1 MTTLHTVSFQKT
13 VLASLVGLCLSQ
25 SVFALQEISDAGLSE
40 TTGEGVA
47 MLPENF
53 SMQLN
58 GADTANSGAGG
69 YGAGYIR
76 FIPVGPLTQTSQDT
90 NADGSVNTS
99 DHSVGKA
106 DLYLYGLSLAQSKKD
121 YAAGRSSTDWG
132 VGFGDVNTT
141 TAATD
146 FGRPITSWGSAENP
160 WLLKV
165 ATEQNVPDFAAPTP
179 TATSAGSVS
188 YLMLEAPLFNT
199 ATSFAD
205 LTAAEKSAY
214 NLKMGL
220 WTDVFVR
227 DPTKI
232 EGDADQFRLGQ
243 MYGGASAS
251 RENRLRLQAVLDGFS
266 VNGTSLKIFQTL
278 GGVTSGNTQGLSTSY
293 NNTFGVAGLVRLN
306 SGDAANLKATY
317 TAATRYYGGTVTN
330 GVYTGGGATTAVDSQ
345 YVQITSGLGS
355 GCGNASN
362 AFGVGICEYRFRSRN
377 VSDVV
382 SNGSWIAPTASSV
395 LRLSTRETSD
405 SDVLAT
411 PALGGAMPVFDQ
423 NEGLYLYNP
432 NVNLVLGSLYQPLTF
447 GVATD
452 GKNFTMEL
460 ARIPNKESIYKK
472 IYTNYDDSNPVTNGG
487 YTGST
492 CNIYQCGDNGIAG
505 YQGNNATHSSITIGS
520 TVYDAATNRLT
531 ALKDNGSVG
540 VSFGVLTNRTGINTS
555 KSYVQWQDQQ
565 RQLRRREFNWTD
577 NYRVKDKNNFF
588 VNDAARTD
596 PYTGL
601 INECDEIN
609 CDRNIFNNGNINK
622 PGGED
627 VPSNPANPGPWWV
640 QTSKGYHLDWVY
652 RQSGNADVGG
662 TCTTYTGVVSFCGEG
677 GEQTDAWIIAKEQ
690 TDSDD
695 NARDY
700 TGRATTTA
708 NLSWENKGAN
718 WADSTAKSLGV
729 IGKTL
734 DKIPTNA
741 SNSINM
747 SPTNNFG
754 SVAIDGLL
762 IQHLKFT
769 TKGL

>member
-13 VLASLVGLCLSQ
+13 VLASLIGLCLSQ

-243 MYGGASAS
+243 MYGGH
-251 RENRLRLQAVLDGFS
+251 
-266 VNGTSLKIFQTL
+266 
-278 GGVTSGNTQGLSTSY
+278 
-293 NNTFGVAGLVRLN
+293 
-306 SGDAANLKATY
+306 
-317 TAATRYYGGTVTN
+317 
-330 GVYTGGGATTAVDSQ
+330 
-345 YVQITSGLGS
+345 
-355 GCGNASN
+355 
-362 AFGVGICEYRFRSRN
+362 
-377 VSDVV
+377 
-382 SNGSWIAPTASSV
+382 
-395 LRLSTRETSD
+395 
-405 SDVLAT
+405 
-411 PALGGAMPVFDQ
+411 
-423 NEGLYLYNP
+423 
-432 NVNLVLGSLYQPLTF
+432 QPL
-447 GVATD
+447 A
-452 GKNFTMEL
+452 K
-460 ARIPNKESIYKK
+460 
-472 IYTNYDDSNPVTNGG
+472 
-487 YTGST
+487 
-492 CNIYQCGDNGIAG
+492 
-505 YQGNNATHSSITIGS
+505 
-520 TVYDAATNRLT
+520 T
-531 ALKDNGSVG
+531 A
-540 VSFGVLTNRTGINTS
+540 
-555 KSYVQWQDQQ
+555 
-565 RQLRRREFNWTD
+565 
-577 NYRVKDKNNFF
+577 
-588 VNDAARTD
+588 
-596 PYTGL
+596 
-601 INECDEIN
+601 C
-609 CDRNIFNNGNINK
+609 
-622 PGGED
+622 
-627 VPSNPANPGPWWV
+627 
-640 QTSKGYHLDWVY
+640 VY
-652 RQSGNADVGG
+652 RRCLMDLA
-662 TCTTYTGVVSFCGEG
+662 
-677 GEQTDAWIIAKEQ
+677 
-690 TDSDD
+690 
-695 NARDY
+695 
-700 TGRATTTA
+700 
-708 NLSWENKGAN
+708 
-718 WADSTAKSLGV
+718 
-729 IGKTL
+729 
-734 DKIPTNA
+734 
-741 SNSINM
+741 
-747 SPTNNFG
+747 
-754 SVAIDGLL
+754 
-762 IQHLKFT
+762 
-769 TKGL
+769 